1 MPKIIPGLRDRLVE
15 EAERQLVSGGYTAL
29 TIRSVAKACHVAVGT
44 VYNYFSSKEEF
55 VASVLLV
62 QWQQV
67 LQSMKAAAESAQSV
81 DSLLRCIYDQLCTFI
96 DQYRVLFH
104 DEAAIAVFSASEGR
118 YHDLLRRQLA
128 QPLRPFC
135 ASDFEAE
142 FVAEAV
148 LTWTV
153 EGEGFEE
160 IYQVVRKIFK

>member
-15 EAERQLVSGGYTAL
+15 EAERQLVTGGYTAL

-55 VASVLLV
+55 VASALLM

-67 LQSMKAAAESAQSV
+67 LQSLNAAAESAQNV
-81 DSLLRCIYDQLCTFI
+81 DVLLRCIYDQLCTFI
-96 DQYRVLFH
+96 DQYKVLFH
-104 DEAAIAVFSASEGR
+104 DEAAIAVFSASEGC

-135 ASDFEAE
+135 TSDFEAE

-153 EGEGFEE
+153 EGDGFEA